1 MRKLSSLGKAAL
13 AAGVAYLIMTA
24 SPVAEFLVYN
34 RLVVAGDASA
44 TAQNILTH
52 RSLFN
57 TGIFLY
63 LVNFLGDILSA
74 WALYLLLKP
83 VHANLSLLAA
93 WVKLIYATL
102 SIVSIFPLLH
112 VVDLLQGAD
121 YLKVYAPEQLRAQAM
136 LGLKAFRQEWSF
148 AYILFGSHLMLV
160 GYLAFRSGYIPKI
173 VAICVGI
180 AGVGWLVDNLQPYLY
195 PQYNVNV
202 GMLTG
207 LGELVFMLWLLI
219 RGWALRS

>member
-1 MRKLSSLGKAAL
+1 MRKLSPLAQAAL
-13 AAGVAYLIMTA
+13 TAGIAYLIMTA
-24 SPVAEFLVYN
+24 SPAAEFLVYN
-34 RLVVAGDASA
+34 RLVIAGDASA
-44 TAQNILTH
+44 TAQNILAH
-52 RSLFN
+52 SSLFN

-63 LVNFLGDILSA
+63 LVNFMGDILSA
-74 WALYLLLKP
+74 WALYGLLKP
-83 VHANLSLLAA
+83 VNANLSLLAA

-102 SIVSIFPLLH
+102 SIVSIFPLLS
-112 VVDLLQGAD
+112 VVDLLQGTD
-121 YLKVYAPEQLRAQAM
+121 YLKAFAPDQLRAQAM
-136 LGLKAFRQEWSF
+136 LALKAFRQEWSF
-148 AYILFGSHLMLV
+148 AYILFGTHLILV
-160 GYLAFRSGYIPKI
+160 GCLALRSGYIPKL